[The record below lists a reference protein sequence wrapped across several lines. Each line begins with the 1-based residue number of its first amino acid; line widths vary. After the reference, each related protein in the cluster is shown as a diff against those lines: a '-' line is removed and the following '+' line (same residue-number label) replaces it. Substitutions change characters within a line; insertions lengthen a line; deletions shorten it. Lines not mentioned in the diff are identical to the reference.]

1 MALFKR
7 SGWNSRKDGVRAG
20 RGSKGKSVVSGGLP
34 TIGSTPITYG
44 SLGSMGKGRR
54 RKKSAFSSGG
64 SGSLGGYNLGGFG
77 LSGGA
82 GFAPSAGF
90 GAKKRRSWPKFAA
103 AVLAVAA
110 VGLAVWAI
118 NPLALIT
125 GGQLEAEEAPAPNID
140 NSLRKEALLSAT
152 ETMDANGVVHG
163 TTADGVSY
171 VVYGRDQES
180 AELGRV
186 SFLAVGDQIGSSQAL
201 ELADSYAGTVGD
213 GAYDFWPFYQ
223 EIEPMIASA
232 DISYINQETVMAG
245 TEKFGY
251 SGYPTFNTP
260 DAAARTID
268 AVGFDIAGFGS
279 NHVYD
284 LGEYGA
290 TQTHQ
295 VWNQYPELMVVGSY
309 ESQQDRDA
317 VHLIERGGASIAVLQ
332 YCYGD
337 NYLGT
342 YENFPNSYQL
352 AGFDKDAIAAEVKRA
367 QTVANAVVVA
377 MHWGTEYESEPNAQQ
392 LEYAKFL
399 ADLDVDLVLGTHA
412 HITQPITYV
421 TGDSG
426 NTVPVVYGMSDIVSG
441 WDKIDTIMSG
451 MFTCDFV
458 FEGGQTTLANLA
470 WHPCIEWSDGDDT
483 YVRLL
488 ADMDAET
495 VNANVRVG
503 DCNDDALYIE
513 QFYGALAMDVP
524 VVWEAGAAQ
533 ALAGNTSFA
542 ASDALV
548 RVADR
553 ALDLEYRCV
562 DYLGL

>member
-1 MALFKR
+1 MPSLRAD
-7 SGWNSRKDGVRAG
+7 SR
-20 RGSKGKSVVSGGLP
+20 
-34 TIGSTPITYG
+34 
-44 SLGSMGKGRR
+44 RR
-54 RKKSAFSSGG
+54 RK
-64 SGSLGGYNLGGFG
+64 
-77 LSGGA
+77 
-82 GFAPSAGF
+82 P
-90 GAKKRRSWPKFAA
+90 
-103 AVLAVAA
+103 
-110 VGLAVWAI
+110 
-118 NPLALIT
+118 
-125 GGQLEAEEAPAPNID
+125 PAPNID
-140 NSLRKEALLSAT
+140 SSLRKEALLSAT
-152 ETMDANGVVHG
+152 ETVDANGVVHG

-171 VVYGRDQES
+171 VVYGRDRES

-377 MHWGTEYESEPNAQQ
+377 MHWGTEYKSEPNAQQ

-426 NTVPVVYGMSDIVSG
+426 NTVPAVYGMSDIVSG

-553 ALDLEYRCV
+553 ALDLEYRCM

>member
-7 SGWNSRKDGVRAG
+7 SGWNSRKDSFRAG

-44 SLGSMGKGRR
+44 QLGSMGKSSR
-54 RKKSAFSSGG
+54 RKKSAFGSGG
-64 SGSLGGYNLGGFG
+64 IGGRSGYNLGGFG

-90 GAKKRRSWPKFAA
+90 GAKRRRRWPKFAA
-103 AVLAVAA
+103 AALSLAA

-118 NPLALIT
+118 NPLALIA
-125 GGQLEAEEAPAPNID
+125 GGGSEGEEAPAPNID
-140 NSLRKEALLSAT
+140 SSLRKEALLSAT
-152 ETMDANGVVHG
+152 ETVDANGVVHG

-186 SFLAVGDQIGSSQAL
+186 SFLAVGDQVGSSQAL

-213 GAYDFWPFYQ
+213 GSYDFWPFYQ
-223 EIEPMIASA
+223 EIEPMIAAA
-232 DISYINQETVMAG
+232 DVSYINQETVMAG

-260 DAAARTID
+260 DAAAQTID

-290 TQTHQ
+290 AQTHA

-337 NYLGT
+337 NYLGA

-352 AGFDKDAIAAEVKRA
+352 AGFDKDAISAEVKRA
-367 QTVANAVVVA
+367 QTVANAVVVV
-377 MHWGTEYESEPNAQQ
+377 MHWGTEYDAEPNAQQ
-392 LEYAKFL
+392 IEYAKFL

-412 HITQPITYV
+412 HITQPINYV

-451 MFTCDFV
+451 LFTCDFV
-458 FEGGQTTLANLA
+458 FENGQTTLANLA
-470 WHPCIEWSDGDDT
+470 WHPCIEWSDGGDT

-495 VNANVRVG
+495 INSNIRVG
-503 DCNDDALYIE
+503 NCEDDALYIE
-513 QFYGALAMDVP
+513 QFYGSLTMDVP

-533 ALAGNTSFA
+533 VLAGNTSFA
-542 ASDALV
+542 AADGFV
-548 RVADR
+548 RAVDR
-553 ALDLEYRCV
+553 AVGLEYRCM
-562 DYLGL
+562 DYLGV

>member
-1 MALFKR
+1 MVLFKR
-7 SGWNSRKDGVRAG
+7 SGWNSRKDGFRAG
-20 RGSKGKSVVSGGLP
+20 KGSKGKSVVSGGLP

-44 SLGSMGKGRR
+44 QLGSMGKGKRC
-54 RKKSAFSSGG
+54 KKSAFGSGG
-64 SGSLGGYNLGGFG
+64 AGSMGGYNLGGFG

-82 GFAPSAGF
+82 GLAPSAGF
-90 GAKKRRSWPKFAA
+90 GAKKRRRWPKFAA
-103 AVLAVAA
+103 AACALVA

-118 NPLALIT
+118 NPLALIV
-125 GGQLEAEEAPAPNID
+125 GEGSEGEEASVPNID
-140 NSLRKEALLSAT
+140 SSLRKEALLSAT
-152 ETMDANGVVHG
+152 ETVDANGVVHG
-163 TTADGVSY
+163 TTVDGVSY

-186 SFLAVGDQIGSSQAL
+186 SFLAVGDQVGSSQTL

-223 EIEPMIASA
+223 EIEPIVVAA

-260 DAAARTID
+260 DAAAQTID

-290 TQTHQ
+290 SQTHL

-309 ESQQDRDA
+309 ESQADRDA

-352 AGFDKDAIAAEVKRA
+352 AGFDKDAISAEIKRA
-367 QTVANAVVVA
+367 QTVANAVVVV
-377 MHWGTEYESEPNAQQ
+377 MHWGTEYEAEPDAQQ

-412 HITQPITYV
+412 HITQPISYV

-426 NTVPVVYGMSDIVSG
+426 NTIPVVYGMSDIVSG
-441 WDKIDTIMSG
+441 WDKIDAIMSG
-451 MFTCDFV
+451 LFTCDFV
-458 FEGGQTTLANLA
+458 FEDGQATVDNLA
-470 WHPCIEWSDGDDT
+470 WHPCIEWSDGRDT

-495 VNANVRVG
+495 INANVRVG
-503 DCNDDALYIE
+503 NCDDDALYIE
-513 QFYGALAMDVP
+513 QFYGDLAMDVP
-524 VVWEAGAAQ
+524 VVWESGAAQ

-542 ASDALV
+542 TGDALV

-553 ALDLEYRCV
+553 ALDLEYRCM